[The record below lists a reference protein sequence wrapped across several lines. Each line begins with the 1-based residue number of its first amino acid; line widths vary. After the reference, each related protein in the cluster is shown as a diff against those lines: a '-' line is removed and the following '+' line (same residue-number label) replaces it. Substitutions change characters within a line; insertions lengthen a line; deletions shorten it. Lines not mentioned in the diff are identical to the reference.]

1 MSTKRKRAYSSTKRT
16 EAAVATRER
25 ILDVARTR
33 FGRAGIDAATI
44 AEIAEDAGVAVSTVY
59 GLFGSKTGILH
70 ALAERAL
77 FNRDYAH
84 LLARL
89 EEVED
94 PIERVR
100 LTAAVARAVYEGEA
114 REIGLL
120 RGASA
125 FSPELKAL
133 EAQLERRRYD
143 LQRARV
149 EQLDAAGLLRP
160 GLSVKEA
167 RDIMWTLTSR
177 ETFRMLVHEARWS
190 ADAYQEWLA
199 TTLVRS
205 LTQA

>member
-1 MSTKRKRAYSSTKRT
+1 MSTKRKRAYSSAKRT
-16 EAAVATRER
+16 EAAVASRER
-25 ILDVARTR
+25 ILDVARAR
-33 FGRAGIDAATI
+33 FGRAGIDVVTI
-44 AEIAEDAGVAVSTVY
+44 AEIAAEAGVAVSTVY

-77 FNRDYAH
+77 FNRDYARH
-84 LLARL
+84 LARL
-89 EEVED
+89 AAVED
-94 PIERVR
+94 PVERVR

-125 FSPELKAL
+125 LSPELKAL
-133 EAQLERRRYD
+133 EARLDRRRYD
-143 LQRARV
+143 LQRERV
-149 EQLDAAGLLRP
+149 EQLGAAGLLRP
-160 GLSVKEA
+160 GLSVKAA

-177 ETFRMLVHEARWS
+177 ENYRMLVHEARWP